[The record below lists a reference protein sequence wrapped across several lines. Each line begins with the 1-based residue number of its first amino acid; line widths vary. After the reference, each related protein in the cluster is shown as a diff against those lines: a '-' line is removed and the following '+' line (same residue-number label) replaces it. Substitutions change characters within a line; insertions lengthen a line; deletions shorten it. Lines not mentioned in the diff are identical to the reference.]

1 MTRSGPRAITVSYD
15 VLSLLNYSVV
25 ESYSECLGV

>member
-15 VLSLLNYSVV
+15 VLFLLNYLVV
-25 ESYSECLGV
+25 ESYSESLGV